1 MPLNHERWSQCKW
14 QVPENIFL
22 YAYILVYY
30 TASQKVLNVILFLF
44 ACISSAVATKP
55 YHKTNRHRKSGW
67 TFYGTRFRY
76 QIYICLVLRISLD
89 IHIME
94 NEQFLEVNYE
104 QRVSPALPSTL
115 SIFNPNWRK
124 LSVHMICCSIQVPS
138 IIKSILMCYH
148 SHKITA
154 RRLAGQ
160 LANKLCIRRL
170 YARIL
175 QTTGHIPVMIL

>member
-1 MPLNHERWSQCKW
+1 MLFCFFLLAFLLRWLQSH
-14 QVPENIFL
+14 I
-22 YAYILVYY
+22 
-30 TASQKVLNVILFLF
+30 
-44 ACISSAVATKP
+44 TKP
-55 YHKTNRHRKSGW
+55 TAIGNQVELSMELDLDIRY
-67 TFYGTRFRY
+67 TF
-76 QIYICLVLRISLD
+76 CLVLRISLD
-89 IHIME
+89 IH
-94 NEQFLEVNYE
+94 EQFLEVNYE
-104 QRVSPALPSTL
+104 QRVSPSLPSPL

-124 LSVHMICCSIQVPS
+124 LSVHMICCSIRVPS

-175 QTTGHIPVMIL
+175 QTTDRSYTCHDFVVCFRFLLAYPLQEKPSGVGKDIKL